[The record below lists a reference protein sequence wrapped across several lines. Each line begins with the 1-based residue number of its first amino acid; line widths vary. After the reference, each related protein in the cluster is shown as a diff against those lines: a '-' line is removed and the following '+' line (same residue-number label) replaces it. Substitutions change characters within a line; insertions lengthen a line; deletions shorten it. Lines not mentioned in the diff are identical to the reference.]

1 MGTTSY
7 DKAIA
12 TAIMSLVA
20 LGALIFH
27 WSIPGWLTETNLLQ
41 IMAVVVPIIVAIVPN
56 KVTTTQKA
64 AVLATVGVT
73 PAMAAVG
80 VGTGGIPV
88 DPVAQEQAA
97 KGVTPQAIVSGQMS
111 PDVHLQ

>member
-1 MGTTSY
+1 MATEW
-7 DKAIA
+7 DKTIA

-41 IMAVVVPIIVAIVPN
+41 ILAVVVPVIVAIVPN

-73 PAMAAVG
+73 PAMASMG
-80 VGTGGIPV
+80 VGTGGVPV
-88 DPVAQEQAA
+88 DPVAQAQAA
-97 KGVTPQAIVSGQMS
+97 SGITPSQAIGINN
-111 PDVHLQ
+111 PNAHLQ